1 MNIKYYF
8 PLIIYFIFFKNQI
21 TYCIQR
27 NKNEIKK
34 NHSFNNLSS
43 AKTNISLLLSQN
55 NGKKCKF
62 IFNESNIENIPEGQ
76 NYFILLNNQTNSY
89 QLMNKKDSNTM
100 LIKIT
105 NIFEYNIIFKLLKK
119 NSTEIEKKKPIISF
133 TKINDKLIYKIIG
146 LVNYIGAI
154 IYIFRKHSNSS
165 FKNKINKKNDLINI
179 KFKLYQEDYETNNFP
194 LKNTL
199 IPINNYS
206 IYLSNDTI
214 NDYNFSFILKEI
226 YFKRNKN
233 TLKKKKFLL
242 KLRKNEEQKI
252 GNKNDENTTED
263 ESSDDDKTNK
273 KKSKWWIILIILIII
288 LIIVLVVLFIFRKH
302 IFKRKVSQ
310 PVNIGIVKE
319 TENTPYD
326 QHVRIE
332 FKEK

>member
-1 MNIKYYF
+1 MFIKYYF
-8 PLIIYFIFFKNQI
+8 PIIFYFILFKNQI
-21 TYCIQR
+21 SYCNER
-27 NKNEIKK
+27 NINEIMK
-34 NHSFNNLSS
+34 NNFPYNSNTTNM
-43 AKTNISLLLSQN
+43 NISFPKN
-55 NGKKCKF
+55 NEKNYNF
-62 IFNESNIENIPEGQ
+62 IYNELDFENIPEGKIHSTLI
-76 NYFILLNNQTNSY
+76 YDKTNSY
-89 QLMNKKDSNTM
+89 QLINKKDYNIM
-100 LIKIT
+100 LIEIT
-105 NIFEYNIIFKLLKK
+105 NILDININFKLLKK
-119 NSTEIEKKKPIISF
+119 NSTDVVINKPIISYI
-133 TKINDKLIYKIIG
+133 KLNDKLIYKIIG
-146 LVNYIGAI
+146 LLNYVSVIL
-154 IYIFRKHSNSS
+154 YIFKKHSNSS
-165 FKNKINKKNDLINI
+165 LKYNLNKKNDAINI
-179 KFKLYQEDYETNNFP
+179 KFKLYQEDYEINNFP
-194 LKNTL
+194 FNNIFTQN
-199 IPINNYS
+199 NNYS
-206 IYLSNDTI
+206 IYLLNDT
-214 NDYNFSFILKEI
+214 NSYYNSSFILREI

-233 TLKKKKFLL
+233 NLKKKKFLL